1 LESSPEGAGNLAKRN
16 DAGKE
21 KSDSIAILRPEQ
33 PQNMKSNPQLIFI
46 VDDDPDDR
54 QIILDAF
61 LEKNPRIDYV
71 FIENAENLLQALYSD
86 GSEYPAVVLLDL
98 NMPGMLGLQ
107 ALKEIRNNRKFSQIP
122 IIVLTTSTLHQDRR
136 ASYELG
142 AACFIRKPDSFGE
155 LVEIT
160 DSIVR
165 LWLYE
170 DQSPQEKS

>member
-1 LESSPEGAGNLAKRN
+1 
-16 DAGKE
+16 
-21 KSDSIAILRPEQ
+21 
-33 PQNMKSNPQLIFI
+33 MKSNSRLIYI

-61 LEKNPRIDYV
+61 LERNPLVDYD
-71 FIENAENLLQALYSD
+71 FIENAESLLESLYTDAIELPALI
-86 GSEYPAVVLLDL
+86 LLDL

-107 ALKEIRNNRKFSQIP
+107 ALKEIRANKQFCQIP

-142 AACFIRKPDSFGE
+142 ASCFLRKPDTFAE

-160 DSIVR
+160 DSIVK
-165 LWLYE
+165 LWLHEY
-170 DQSPQEKS
+170 QPQPQA

>member
-1 LESSPEGAGNLAKRN
+1 
-16 DAGKE
+16 
-21 KSDSIAILRPEQ
+21 
-33 PQNMKSNPQLIFI
+33 MKNNSRLIYI

-61 LEKNPRIDYV
+61 VERSPQIDYV
-71 FIENAENLLQALYSD
+71 FIENADALLDSLYTTTEMELPALI
-86 GSEYPAVVLLDL
+86 LLDL

-107 ALKEIRNNRKFSQIP
+107 ALKEIRANKQFSQIP

-142 AACFIRKPDSFGE
+142 ASCFLRKPDSFSE

-160 DSIVR
+160 DSIVK
-165 LWLYE
+165 LWLHEYQPQP
-170 DQSPQEKS
+170 QSTAEKS

>member
-1 LESSPEGAGNLAKRN
+1 
-16 DAGKE
+16 
-21 KSDSIAILRPEQ
+21 
-33 PQNMKSNPQLIFI
+33 MKNNSRLIYI

-61 LEKNPRIDYV
+61 VERSPQIDYV
-71 FIENAENLLQALYSD
+71 FIENADALLDSLYTTTEMELPALI
-86 GSEYPAVVLLDL
+86 LLDL

-107 ALKEIRNNRKFSQIP
+107 ALKEIRANKQFSQIP

-142 AACFIRKPDSFGE
+142 ASCFLRKPDSFSE

-160 DSIVR
+160 DSIVK
-165 LWLYE
+165 LWLHEYQPQP
-170 DQSPQEKS
+170 QSPAEKS